1 MKQILLFSCL
11 LIIISCQQK
20 DNLALDNATLKPIQ
34 NQSLPSL
41 PKEME
46 LFGQKIN
53 LEDEDIKE
61 RLDRE
66 IIMNTYAQSATNL
79 YIKRANRFF
88 GPLEVIL
95 KNEQGPDD
103 FKYLAVAES
112 GLANVQSPV
121 GASGFWQFMP
131 ATAKE
136 YGLVINDEIDQ
147 RLALEKSTH
156 AACQYLK
163 NVNQV
168 FNNWI
173 MTAAAFNRGLGGV
186 RSDMKRQYTD
196 HYFDS
201 EMNNET
207 ARYVFR
213 IMALKIIMEN
223 PKAYGY
229 YITKEQL
236 YQPLETIKIK
246 VKSPI
251 KNLAL
256 WSKNNGVN
264 LKIVRKLNPWIL
276 KNSLINMNQP
286 QLLLL
291 PGENCKLKNYASYSK

>member
-11 LIIISCQQK
+11 LIILSCQQK
-20 DNLALDNATLKPIQ
+20 QDKVLDNSNVNPY
-34 NQSLPSL
+34 QSLPTL

-66 IIMNTYAQSATNL
+66 ILMNAYAQSATNL

-88 GPLEVIL
+88 GPIEKIL
-95 KNEQGPDD
+95 KKEQVPDD

-131 ATAKE
+131 ATAEE

-147 RLALEKSTH
+147 RLDLEKSTH

-173 MTAAAFNRGLGGV
+173 MTAAAFNRGMGGV
-186 RSDMKRQYTD
+186 RSDMNRQYTN

-229 YITKEQL
+229 YISKEQL
-236 YQPLETIKIK
+236 YEPLETNKIK

-256 WSKNNGVN
+256 WSKNHGVN

-276 KNSLINMNQP
+276 KNSLMQRNIP
-286 QLLLL
+286 QLFLL
-291 PGENCKLKNYASYSK
+291 PGKNCKLKNYASYSK

>member
-11 LIIISCQQK
+11 LILISCQQK

-79 YIKRANRFF
+79 YIKRAHRFF
-88 GPLEVIL
+88 GPIETIL
-95 KNEQGPDD
+95 KNEQVPDD

-163 NVNQV
+163 NVNLV
-168 FNNWI
+168 FKNWI

-213 IMALKIIMEN
+213 IMALKIIMKN

-236 YQPLETIKIK
+236 YQPLKTKKII
-246 VKSPI
+246 VKSPV

-256 WSKNNGVN
+256 WSKNHGVN

-276 KNSLINMNQP
+276 KNSLMNMNQP

-291 PGENCKLKNYASYSK
+291 PGENCMLKNYASYSK